1 MHQGLKHE
9 DPKMLVMTIDWKDV
23 EDHKNFI
30 NSEAY
35 KPFTGDL
42 AEIFDFEAQPP
53 FFYHV
58 ALTSDSVAARQAP
71 VTEFATFSLAANAS
85 SSDQSKLEDHVLKL
99 TQTCKE
105 KHGLVAFATGW
116 GMSAISSQ

>member
-1 MHQGLKHE
+1 
-9 DPKMLVMTIDWKDV
+9 MTIDWNDV

-42 AEIFDFEAQPP
+42 AEIFDFEKLAP

-58 ALTSDSVAARQAP
+58 ALTSDSVATRQAP
-71 VTEFATFSLAANAS
+71 VTEFATFSLAADAS
-85 SSDQSKLEDHVLKL
+85 SNDMSKLEDHLLKL
-99 TQTCKE
+99 TQRCKE

-116 GMSAISSQ
+116 GKQAMSRR